1 MPRSKYPEAGGFAAK
16 FHESD
21 QTFHATSETKIEIV
35 SSGDNPYAGPYTVTP
50 RVADS
55 VILGTKGK
63 TMTTDVDILRIPQ
76 YLVSN
81 DAGGKTIII
90 GEEYYK

>member
-1 MPRSKYPEAGGFAAK
+1 MPRSKCPEAGGFAAK

-21 QTFHATSETKIEIV
+21 QTFHATSETKIEVV
-35 SSGDNPYAGPYTVTP
+35 SSEDNPYAGPYTVTP
-50 RVADS
+50 KVADS
-55 VILGTKGK
+55 VVLGTKGK
-63 TMTTDVDILRIPQ
+63 TMTADVNVLKIPQ